1 MMGLTGLLA
10 VVVLA
15 CILIGL
21 CAKNRAVRLAAWCAA
36 GALVLAFVFFIFFAL
51 PRMLPR

>member
-1 MMGLTGLLA
+1 MGLTGLLA

-15 CILIGL
+15 CIIIGI
-21 CAKNRAVRLAAWCAA
+21 CAKNRAVRLTAWCVA
-36 GALVLAFVFFIFFAL
+36 GAIVLAFVLFILFAL